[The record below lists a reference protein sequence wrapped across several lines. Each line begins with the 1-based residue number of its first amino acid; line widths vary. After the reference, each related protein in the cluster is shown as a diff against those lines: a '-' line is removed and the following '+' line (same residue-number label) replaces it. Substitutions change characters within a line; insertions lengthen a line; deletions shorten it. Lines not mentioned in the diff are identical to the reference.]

1 MEDEFSDNH
10 RTFEIPQLVIY
21 LLLNAHNFVPVTSV
35 VCIRST
41 SFLKL
46 F

>member
-1 MEDEFSDNH
+1 MEDEFSDNP
-10 RTFEIPQLVIY
+10 RSFDIPRVVIY
-21 LLLNAHNFVPVTSV
+21 LLLNAHNFVPVTSE
-35 VCIRST
+35 VCIHST